1 MMMFILLVFYVD
13 GFLFWGEQ
21 WLEFFSF
28 PASFVVCLAKRSAFF
43 VGAVGFAV
51 SVPVTLG
58 VGQEEC
64 GFG

>member
-1 MMMFILLVFYVD
+1 MLMV
-13 GFLFWGEQ
+13 GFWEEQ
-21 WLEFFSF
+21 RLEFFSL
-28 PASFVVCLAKRSAFF
+28 STTLVVCLAKCSAFF

>member
-1 MMMFILLVFYVD
+1 MVVF
-13 GFLFWGEQ
+13 WEEQ
-21 WLEFFSF
+21 KLEFFSF